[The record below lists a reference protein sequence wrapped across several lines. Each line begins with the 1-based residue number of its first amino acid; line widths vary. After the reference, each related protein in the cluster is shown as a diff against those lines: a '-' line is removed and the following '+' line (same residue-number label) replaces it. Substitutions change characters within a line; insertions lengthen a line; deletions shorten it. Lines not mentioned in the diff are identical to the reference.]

1 MQDGTV
7 DAFQAFLVQEVHMD
21 MLDDADATLTMQGGL
36 DVDDYVEIP
45 LQNFF

>member
-1 MQDGTV
+1 LNDGTV
-7 DAFQAFLVQEVHMD
+7 EAFQVFQVEQVHMD